1 MVIDGKE
8 EGPYDNVGPTIIF
21 SPDSKHV
28 AYEAQLGD
36 KWCMV
41 VNGTQ
46 GKKYDSIISSQGAHI
61 TFDSPT
67 TFQYLAARD
76 TNIYLVKEK
85 ILSDG

>member
-1 MVIDGKE
+1 
-8 EGPYDNVGPTIIF
+8 
-21 SPDSKHV
+21 V
-28 AYEAQLGD
+28 AYEDQLGD

-41 VNGTQ
+41 VNGRP
-46 GKKYDSIISSQGAHI
+46 GKKYDGIISSQGAQI

-76 TNIYLVKEK
+76 TNINSVKEK